1 MKKILSGLL
10 GIVMVISIPINSN
23 ALVQDEDRYINSY
36 YRSCSENR
44 IGAVENYD
52 AVIVISD
59 ESANSDGLS
68 ASGLAG
74 ATNGI
79 IYAHSVEN
87 DVPGRMSSALEAA
100 KDKPI
105 YFVGGPKVI
114 PYSVRNH
121 MESKGFDCRYIEGE
135 NRIET
140 SYAVAKEIEK
150 ITGGVNEIAIT
161 RAYKGEAD
169 AISIAHEAKKRKM
182 PVILTNGSSV
192 PFDTSNLDKVYAIG
206 GNKVISDKLVKDTNA
221 VRISGAN
228 RFLTNK
234 AVIKYFGS
242 DKNKSYV
249 VVPYED
255 ESYALIASCVPNGN
269 PVVLISDYSDKT
281 ILEGAEKIK
290 YVYASYEDV
299 NMYVKAT
306 CENATYGKSI
316 TDAMY
321 KIYKT
326 TGHSKND
333 YAYIYNPIDNYVG
346 DKSFKSEYYIFSELN
361 INNVFDYDES
371 DYNILVRKSD
381 GKIFTFG
388 PGDSKPIQY
397 RKY

>member
-10 GIVMVISIPINSN
+10 GIAMIISVPVSSN
-23 ALVQDEDRYINSY
+23 ALVQDENRYINSY

-44 IGAVENYD
+44 IGAVDNYD
-52 AVIVISD
+52 AVIVISE

-87 DVPGRMSSALEAA
+87 DAPERMSSTLKVA

-121 MESKGFDCRYIEGE
+121 MESKGFDCRYIEGA

-150 ITGGVNEIAIT
+150 LTGGVNEIAIT

-169 AISIAHEAKKRKM
+169 AINIAHEAKKRKM

-192 PFDTSNLDKVYAIG
+192 PFDTSKLDKVYAIG
-206 GNKVISDKLVKDTNA
+206 GNMVISDKLVKDTNA
-221 VRISGAN
+221 VRIAGAN

-249 VVPYED
+249 AVPYKE
-255 ESYALIASCVPNGN
+255 ESYALIASCAPNGD

-281 ILEGAEKIK
+281 VLEGAKKIR
-290 YVYASYEDV
+290 YVYYSYDDV
-299 NMYVKAT
+299 NMYIKAT
-306 CENATYGKSI
+306 CENATYGKAV

-321 KIYKT
+321 KIYQKT
-326 TGHSKND
+326 GSNKNKV
-333 YAYIYNPIDNYVG
+333 AYLYNPTDNYVG
-346 DKSFKSEYYIFSELN
+346 DRPFKSEYYIFNEIS
-361 INNVFDYDES
+361 IIDVFDYYTA

-381 GKIFTFG
+381 GKLFIFDSET
-388 PGDSKPIQY
+388 SKPIPY
-397 RKY
+397 